1 MPCGPSRT
9 VAGPVAAQSRETVQS
24 FREKDTAMLNQ
35 YDVVFQRLGSAKGQ
49 KRVNDARL
57 RLQESSDTELAAVFQ
72 KAGVPDLSEAV
83 AAVGRL
89 ASLSPAQP
97 ALAGLAIAPLSADFP
112 GAPGIIDVCD
122 NIVHT
127 PEFTYGALVAYQIV
141 RTILAVAQFA
151 CLQVIVGENA
161 AAGCIALAIA
171 ADVAAI
177 PLDQAEFCGG
187 EEDSALLQGSYDRLD
202 HIHTDLENA
211 QAAIIANDNA
221 NTTTIINNDNANRDL
236 IVNELHALGCELVR
250 LLNTPEGQKESS
262 ILACTG
268 QPGFPYAFPAPK
280 KN

>member
-1 MPCGPSRT
+1 M
-9 VAGPVAAQSRETVQS
+9 
-24 FREKDTAMLNQ
+24 
-35 YDVVFQRLGSAKGQ
+35 
-49 KRVNDARL
+49 
-57 RLQESSDTELAAVFQ
+57 
-72 KAGVPDLSEAV
+72 
-83 AAVGRL
+83 
-89 ASLSPAQP
+89 
-97 ALAGLAIAPLSADFP
+97 
-112 GAPGIIDVCD
+112 
-122 NIVHT
+122 
-127 PEFTYGALVAYQIV
+127 

-177 PLDQAEFCGG
+177 PLEQAEFCGG